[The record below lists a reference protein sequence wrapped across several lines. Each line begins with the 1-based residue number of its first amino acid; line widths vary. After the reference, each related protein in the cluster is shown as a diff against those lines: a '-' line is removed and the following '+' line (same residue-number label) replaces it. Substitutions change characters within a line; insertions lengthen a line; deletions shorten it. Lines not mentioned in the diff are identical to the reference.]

1 MVTPVK
7 KEKLKIGLM
16 LEDWMI
22 SAWSHKMIENII
34 KSDYAKISLVVLG
47 NKKVHFHESTFIVKL
62 KESIYNKISFGLKN
76 ILMSIEQNL
85 IDRDISFLDADRHID
100 SSGMLTEFPVL
111 TVQADMV
118 GSSSYFIEAD
128 IQAIRDYDVDVLIRL
143 GFGVLRGDI
152 LNAAKHG
159 VWSFHHGDNRTN
171 RGGPAGFWESM
182 ESSSQVGSVLQIL
195 TEDLGNGKVLYR
207 SYSCTDNMS
216 IRKNNSNNYWKSLSF
231 MTRKLKELY
240 ILGDDAFI
248 KKVESENSQ
257 PVLYSERH
265 YIEPSNL
272 KRAFLLLIK
281 IGEKIKKMYMDNMYI
296 DQWIIMFHLCPN
308 FSSSLWRY
316 KKIFPPKDR
325 FWADP
330 HVIFRDGKYYIF
342 IEEFKFDK
350 GKGRIAMFV
359 LDEAGNYGE
368 SRVIL
373 EKSYHLSYPFV
384 FEYQNDIYMVPESEE
399 NQTVELYK
407 CTEFPDK
414 WEFQINL
421 LEGVNAVDSTLY
433 FHENKWWMFTN
444 IVENEGASTWDE
456 LYLFYSDD
464 LFSNN
469 WKSHPLNPVVSDCK
483 TSRPAG
489 EIFVMDGRIFRP
501 SQNSSNRYGY
511 GFNINE
517 ITKLDEKQFSEE
529 LVSSVKPNWD
539 KDIIGTHTFN
549 RVKDLHLIDALCKF
563 SRFRL

>member
-7 KEKLKIGLM
+7 KEKIKIGLM

-85 IDRDISFLDADRHID
+85 IDRDIRFLDADRHID
-100 SSGMLTEFPVL
+100 SSGMLTDFPVL
-111 TVQADMV
+111 AVQADMV

-240 ILGDDAFI
+240 ILGDDAFL
-248 KKVESENSQ
+248 KKVESENSL
-257 PVLYSERH
+257 PVLYSEPH

-272 KRAFLLLIK
+272 KRALLLLIK
-281 IGEKIKKMYMDNMYI
+281 IGEKSKKMYMDNMYI

-414 WEFQINL
+414 WEFQNNL

-444 IVENEGASTWDE
+444 IRENEGASTWDE

-563 SRFRL
+563 SRFHL